1 MPSRRDRRPGKPRGQ
16 GCRKVAALFFRR
28 NHFCSFLPGPRPVLA
43 MKSGDRDRREPPHFV
58 LEGTTFT
65 HAFPVRLASR
75 KPGDRARWGGATL
88 FFRGNHFPSFLP
100 AETSQPRQP
109 VDRRLWDTTLFSEG
123 TTFPRSLYFTDAP
136 CPAPRLPS
144 PVLPLALHCCNE
156 IAKLRQYGKRTR
168 RCSDS
173 FRQHPDAI
181 LTKIAEETAPLREVP
196 NS

>member
-1 MPSRRDRRPGKPRGQ
+1 LLIPSGAQTRAGHEVRRSRSPRA
-16 GCRKVAALFFRR
+16 AALCSRGNHSYSCLPSETGVQEARR
-28 NHFCSFLPGPRPVLA
+28 SGAPGGRY
-43 MKSGDRDRREPPHFV
+43 
-58 LEGTTFT
+58 
-65 HAFPVRLASR
+65 
-75 KPGDRARWGGATL
+75 TL
-88 FFRGNHFPSFLP
+88 FRGNHFPSFLP